1 MNMAQCPYT
10 DKPCP
15 KVTELEERVSKME
28 RNQVVMMRLLYF
40 IAGIVS
46 VTLGVDVII

>member
-15 KVTELEERVSKME
+15 KVDELEERVVKME
-28 RNQVVMMRLLYF
+28 KNQIMMMRLLYL

-46 VTLGVDVII
+46 ATLGINIV